1 MNMNKIINAV
11 VAFLA
16 VFFLFGI
23 LLNVCALAQSLNV
36 TNIVTLV
43 LSIFAL
49 NQCCGILLK
58 VIKPQEQKATAA
70 HRKELS
76 LIHI

>member
-58 VIKPQEQKATAA
+58 VIKPQEQKVTAA
-70 HRKELS
+70 HRKENAA
-76 LIHI
+76 

>member
-58 VIKPQEQKATAA
+58 VIKKKKKKATAA
-70 HRKELS
+70 HRKENAA
-76 LIHI
+76 

>member
-1 MNMNKIINAV
+1 MNMNKIIDAV

-36 TNIVTLV
+36 TSVVTLL
-43 LSIFAL
+43 LSSFAL

-58 VIKPQEQKATAA
+58 VVKPQKQKAAVT
-70 HRKELS
+70 HRKENAA
-76 LIHI
+76 

>member
-23 LLNVCALAQSLNV
+23 LLNVCALAQNLNV

-70 HRKELS
+70 HRKENAA
-76 LIHI
+76 

>member
-70 HRKELS
+70 HLKENAA
-76 LIHI
+76 